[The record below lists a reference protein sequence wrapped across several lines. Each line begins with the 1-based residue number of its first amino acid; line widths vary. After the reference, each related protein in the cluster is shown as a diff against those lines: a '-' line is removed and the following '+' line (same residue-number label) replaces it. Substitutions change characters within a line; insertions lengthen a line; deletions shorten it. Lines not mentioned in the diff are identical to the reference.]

1 MIVRAYVAETDINA
15 GCGVVQGSKENTV
28 KKPAANGA
36 GDFIGVFAYD
46 PHIPGRE
53 AGEHIGIALTGVVKV
68 RAGGNVTAGKR
79 AVLKAD
85 ASGTFIVLPAAAG
98 AYSLCGT
105 FLQSGGADEYVEML
119 IERGNVT
126 VASS

>member
-1 MIVRAYVAETDINA
+1 MIIRPYIAETDINA
-15 GCGVVQGSKENTV
+15 GTGVVQGSRENAV
-28 KKPAANGA
+28 KKPAANGS

-46 PHIPGRE
+46 PHIPNRE

-85 ASGTFIVLPAAAG
+85 DSGTFIDLPEEAG
-98 AYSLCGT
+98 EYSACGL
-105 FLQSGGADEYVEML
+105 FLQSGETDEYVEMI
-119 IERGNVT
+119 IERGSIT
-126 VASS
+126 VAEE